1 MSSEAEVMD
10 ADVELQEIRERPPE
24 TLGHVSDAGIDSHD
38 VEASVDETTW

>member
-1 MSSEAEVMD
+1 MA

-24 TLGHVSDAGIDSHD
+24 PPPETLGLVSDADRDLND

>member
-1 MSSEAEVMD
+1 MD

-24 TLGHVSDAGIDSHD
+24 TLGLVSDAGIDSHD